1 MKVTLEYFDEQVKKL
16 LEALAEKSQEAEDT
30 KLIIGT
36 NVSYAAEHQL
46 GEGQVKREFLGVSED
61 DQIIVMEILREN
73 LRLQNVSLRVALR
86 EIGEYLL
93 LSTDRRWAEEI
104 APDGTPWKPNAP
116 WVVEWKKRRG
126 RIQKILQSTGR
137 LRSSISYRIE

>member
-16 LEALAEKSQEAEDT
+16 LEDLADKSQEAEDT

-36 NVSYAAEHQL
+36 NVTYAADHQL
-46 GEGQVKREFLGVSED
+46 GQGQIQREFLGVSD
-61 DQIIVMEILREN
+61 DDRVVVLQILQEN
-73 LRLQNVSLRVALR
+73 MKLQNVSLRVALQ

-93 LSTDRRWAEEI
+93 LSTDRRWEEEI
-104 APDGTPWKPNAP
+104 APDGTPWQPNAP

-126 RIQKILQSTGR
+126 RLQKILQSTGR